1 MPTCTAVRFGESLI
15 SLIGL
20 IVVSSVRYGVLK
32 RILDTVDNSRFK
44 LDSEFVIWAREIEQV
59 SLKVWI
65 LKGVCLKNIV
75 GYILVLI

>member
-1 MPTCTAVRFGESLI
+1 MPTCTAVRFGESTI
-15 SLIGL
+15 CVIVL
-20 IVVSSVRYGVLK
+20 IVVSSVRYDVLK

-65 LKGVCLKNIV
+65 LKGVFA
-75 GYILVLI
+75 

>member
-32 RILDTVDNSRFK
+32 RMLDTVDNSRFK
-44 LDSEFVIWAREIEQV
+44 LDSEFIIGQGKLSRFHLR
-59 SLKVWI
+59 S
-65 LKGVCLKNIV
+65 GF
-75 GYILVLI
+75 

>member
-1 MPTCTAVRFGESLI
+1 MPTRTTVRFGESI
-15 SLIGL
+15 ICVIVL
-20 IVVSSVRYGVLK
+20 IVVSSVRYDVLK

-65 LKGVCLKNIV
+65 LKGVCLK
-75 GYILVLI
+75 ILLGIS

>member
-1 MPTCTAVRFGESLI
+1 MPTCTAVRFGESI
-15 SLIGL
+15 ICVIVL

-44 LDSEFVIWAREIEQV
+44 LDSEFVIWEIEQV

-65 LKGVCLKNIV
+65 LKGVCLKNMV

>member
-1 MPTCTAVRFGESLI
+1 MPTCTAVRFGESI
-15 SLIGL
+15 ICVIVL

-44 LDSEFVIWAREIEQV
+44 LDSEFVIWEIEQV